1 MASLYEGHYGFREP
15 PFQIT
20 PDPRFLYLTRSHR
33 DALTYLTHGIN
44 ERKGILVLT
53 GEVGVGKTLMVHT
66 LLSQLP
72 RNVETAVVM
81 NARLNFKQLLY
92 LALLDFGVEPL
103 GRTKVDLILTTQEYL
118 LKLGNRDGTALLI
131 VDEAQTLSQES
142 LEEFRLLSNL
152 ETSTQKMLQIL
163 LVGQPEL
170 KATLAQH
177 SLRQLRQRIPGIC
190 DISSLP
196 ADSVSEYVEHR
207 LNMASEGRCSGLFT
221 PGAMQKV
228 ASYSCGIPR
237 LINQVC
243 DRALMV
249 GYAGGADRIEATNVL
264 QAVRELEEGY
274 LGVLPGGTHDE
285 PQSRKG

>member
-1 MASLYEGHYGFREP
+1 MYGGYFGFREP

-33 DALTYLTHGIN
+33 DALKYLTHGIN

-92 LALLDFGVEPL
+92 LALLDFGVEPIS
-103 GRTKVDLILTTQEYL
+103 RSKVDLLLTMQEHL

-131 VDEAQTLSQES
+131 VDEAQTLSIDS

-152 ETSTQKMLQIL
+152 ETGTQKMLQIL
-163 LVGQPEL
+163 FVGQPEL
-170 KATLAQH
+170 KATLSQH

-190 DISSLP
+190 DLSSLP
-196 ADSVSEYVEHR
+196 PDSVSEYVEHR
-207 LNMASEGRCSGLFT
+207 LSVAGEGRCNGLFS
-221 PGAMQKV
+221 PAALGQV
-228 ASYSCGIPR
+228 ARYSRGIPR

-243 DRALMV
+243 DRALLV
-249 GYAGGADRIEATNVL
+249 GYAAGGDRIESDHVV
-264 QAVRELEEGY
+264 QAVQALEEGY
-274 LGVLPGGTHDE
+274 LGTVSARAQDE
-285 PQSRKG
+285 PPSRMG